1 MKLQAEEAAFK
12 AAEDAVRLRTQAGKE
27 KTTPAVW
34 AAVKLLTEFLKTH
47 EADTRTNKVATAP
60 DHILSAILELSDF
73 LSLKDTIASESS
85 TEQSQI
91 RTEISN
97 LMTEAFSTLGETEAS
112 TRFLDI
118 QRITTEQPQFDFDS
132 PVTNTERVVNG
143 FKVSTAK
150 TFRIS
155 PQETT
160 FKSAPLRL
168 QTVAPT
174 PRTTPRPALRFEPE
188 EPVQGTRS
196 EPTFRPR
203 SKPRPRQETTI
214 RSRTV
219 KTIDFKPPTT
229 TESLTKTLELNF
241 PLLAKFNREHELTR
255 LEQERRRK
263 LLKESARSRLV
274 VRRPTSRPVTS
285 RVTAEQTDFDFETL
299 PV

>member
-1 MKLQAEEAAFK
+1 
-12 AAEDAVRLRTQAGKE
+12 VRLRTQAGKE

-47 EADTRTNKVATAP
+47 EADTRTNKVASAP

-143 FKVSTAK
+143 FKVSTSK
-150 TFRIS
+150 TFRIA

-168 QTVAPT
+168 QTVAPSRT
-174 PRTTPRPALRFEPE
+174 TTARTTPRPALRFEPE
-188 EPVQGTRS
+188 ELVQSTRS

-263 LLKESARSRLV
+263 LLKESARSRPV
-274 VRRPTSRPVTS
+274 ARRPTPRPIISR
-285 RVTAEQTDFDFETL
+285 EQTDFDFETL